1 MNEAIKKSCHAIGD
15 WRQLRARLVAR
26 REETKMSQS
35 CLAAFCGVSR
45 EAVSRWERG
54 TADPTA
60 ANLFMWS
67 ATLDLRLTVDED
79 GAHDERRI

>member
-1 MNEAIKKSCHAIGD
+1 MRQLKNPVTQSVIGD
-15 WRQLRARLVAR
+15 SFEPDWLRAGKRLKCHNRVWPR
-26 REETKMSQS
+26 SVGFR
-35 CLAAFCGVSR
+35 G
-45 EAVSRWERG
+45 SRWERG